1 MTRQIW
7 GQALQIKSKEPSE
20 LLRAQHS
27 MASKDWNSI
36 LLHLRSDS
44 FHISPIKD
52 GKFFGFFSFHFDIF
66 LSVGCGA
73 GARE

>member
-52 GKFFGFFSFHFDIF
+52 GKFFCFLHFDIF

>member
-7 GQALQIKSKEPSE
+7 GQVLRIKSKEPSE
-20 LLRAQHS
+20 LLRAHHS

-44 FHISPIKD
+44 FPISPIED
-52 GKFFGFFSFHFDIF
+52 GEFFCFLHFDII
-66 LSVGCGA
+66 LSVGCGE

>member
-1 MTRQIW
+1 MMTRQIW
-7 GQALQIKSKEPSE
+7 GQVLQIKSKEPSE
-20 LLRAQHS
+20 LRAQHS
-27 MASKDWNSI
+27 MASKDGNSI

-44 FHISPIKD
+44 FYISPIKD
-52 GKFFGFFSFHFDIF
+52 GMFFCFLHFDIF